1 MDFYQDFLEQH
12 KLPASYAD
20 NARKNFEP
28 VAKRI
33 LELQKEISRPYFV
46 ALNGCQGSGKSTLAD
61 YLVQYFNAQGRSAIA
76 ISLDDFYLTK
86 SERQSLAASVHPLF
100 ETRGVPGTHD
110 VNLMQDVLTAL
121 AETRVPVS
129 VPRFNK
135 AVDDR
140 FVEEDWSTVSEPM
153 DIVILEGWFWG
164 ARHQPAEAL
173 EASVNALESESDADG
188 IWRNYVNDMLK
199 TQYEPIYLQMDCW
212 LMLQAPSFDCVY
224 QWRLEQEQ
232 KLLKKLIS
240 ENNSDRSGVMSEA
253 QVARFIQFYQRI
265 TEQLLLTLPEQADVV
280 WQLKSDRSI
289 HASIQAGNYKNAFA
303 HAQSI
308 SHREGETQ

>member
-1 MDFYQDFLEQH
+1 VDFYQDFLEQH
-12 KLPASYAD
+12 KLPDSYAD

-33 LELQKEISRPYFV
+33 LELQKETRRPFFV

-61 YLVQYFNAQGRSAIA
+61 YLVQYFNAQGRAAIA

-86 SERQSLAASVHPLF
+86 SERQALAASVHPLF

-110 VNLMQDVLTAL
+110 VALMQAVLTAL
-121 AETRVPVS
+121 AEQRVPVS

-140 FVEEDWSTVSEPM
+140 FADEDWSVVEQPM

-164 ARHQPAEAL
+164 ARHQSEEDL
-173 EASVNALESESDADG
+173 EASVNELESESDAEG
-188 IWRNYVNDMLK
+188 IWRNYVNEVLR

-232 KLLKKLIS
+232 KLLKKLQS
-240 ENNSDRSGVMSEA
+240 ENHSDRSGVMSEA

-265 TEQLLLTLPEQADVV
+265 TEQLLLTLPEDADVV
-280 WQLKSDRSI
+280 WQLMSDRSI
-289 HASIQAGNYKNAFA
+289 QLGNYKNAFA
-303 HAQSI
+303 HAQPI